1 MAEPGIQPDSD
12 SSPPQF
18 ELDYS
23 DEYSRFLLHSQSE
36 ILAILR
42 VLISKDAMITVHFDE
57 GRSFLLSSMIALIAD
72 NREFIL
78 DIGGDKEMNQRALLA
93 KRLIFTTKIDK
104 VKVQFSL
111 NKLSPTQSEGRA
123 AFRGSVPET
132 LLRLQRRE
140 FFRLSTP
147 IANPVKLK
155 AMVRRNDNSAHH
167 VELPLVDVS
176 GGGVGLMVTPEQAQ
190 FFQKGDTLR
199 DCKVMLP
206 NEGLLVATLS
216 VRTLFSVTTRN
227 GSRLVR
233 LGCEFVDLPALRLT
247 MLQRYIT
254 RVERER
260 KAQLNGML

>member
-1 MAEPGIQPDSD
+1 MSETEIQAIAD
-12 SSPPQF
+12 SSPAQF
-18 ELDYS
+18 ELDHS
-23 DEYSRFLLHSQSE
+23 DEYSRFLLHSRSE
-36 ILAILR
+36 ILAVLR
-42 VLISKDAMITVHFDE
+42 VLINKGAMITVHFDE
-57 GRSFLLSSMIALIAD
+57 GRSFLLTTMIALSAD
-72 NREFIL
+72 NREFII
-78 DIGGDKEMNQRALLA
+78 DVGGDDEMNRRALLA
-93 KRLIFTTKIDK
+93 TKLIFTTLIDK

-123 AFRGSVPET
+123 AFLGSVPET

-155 AMVRRNDNSAHH
+155 AMVRRGDNSVQH

-176 GGGVGLMVTPEQAQ
+176 GGGVGLMVTPEQSQ
-190 FFQKGDTLR
+190 FFQKGDILP

-206 NEGLLVATLS
+206 KEGLLVATLS
-216 VRTLFSVTTRN
+216 VRTLFPVTTRH

-233 LGCEFVDLPALRLT
+233 LGCEFVGLPALRLT

-260 KAQLNGML
+260 KAQLSGLL

>member
-1 MAEPGIQPDSD
+1 MAETEIQPDSD

-36 ILAILR
+36 ILAVLR
-42 VLISKDAMITVHFDE
+42 VLISKGAMITVHFDE
-57 GRSFLLSSMIALIAD
+57 GRSFLLSSMIALSAD

-78 DIGGDKEMNQRALLA
+78 DIGGDAEMNQRALLA

-123 AFRGSVPET
+123 AFLGSVPET

-147 IANPVKLK
+147 IIMGAL
-155 AMVRRNDNSAHH
+155 AGLWAER
-167 VELPLVDVS
+167 S
-176 GGGVGLMVTPEQAQ
+176 GVPNIAIEGM
-190 FFQKGDTLR
+190 
-199 DCKVMLP
+199 MLA
-206 NEGLLVATLS
+206 GACLGFVIYSLLVARGVDIGMAQFIGVISAVISGAGSPTS
-216 VRTLFSVTTRN
+216 TVRV
-227 GSRLVR
+227 SRPSSSIVVR
-233 LGCEFVDLPALRLT
+233 AA
-247 MLQRYIT
+247 MH
-254 RVERER
+254 
-260 KAQLNGML
+260 